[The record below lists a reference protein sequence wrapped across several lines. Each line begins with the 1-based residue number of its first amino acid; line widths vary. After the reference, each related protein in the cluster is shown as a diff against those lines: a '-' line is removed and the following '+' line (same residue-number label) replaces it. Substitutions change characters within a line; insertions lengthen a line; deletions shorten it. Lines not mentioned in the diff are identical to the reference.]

1 MIVFRSCV
9 LRNLCGAAWAPWLA
23 APFLALGSVSWMGL
37 WTWTR
42 AGVRGAYSLLSN
54 SFLAGNCR
62 LVLTAL
68 TRLHMPG
75 VCRRLV
81 LLYRSTR
88 LMARLVAS
96 DARHP
101 RGGG

>member
-1 MIVFRSCV
+1 MRTARSRGWRFFFSTSFVFGRG
-9 LRNLCGAAWAPWLA
+9 CGGAPAWAQ
-23 APFLALGSVSWMGL
+23 
-37 WTWTR
+37 TWTR